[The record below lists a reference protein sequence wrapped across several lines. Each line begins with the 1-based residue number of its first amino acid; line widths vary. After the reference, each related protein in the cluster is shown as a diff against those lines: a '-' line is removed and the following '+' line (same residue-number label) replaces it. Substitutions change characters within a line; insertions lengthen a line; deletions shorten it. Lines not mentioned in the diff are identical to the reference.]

1 MESAALGDNG
11 AMTSLELR
19 TPPLKKFVKS
29 DFINFK
35 ELYAFSFVDAA
46 RVSIYDPL
54 PSQNK
59 TSNLLSVGL
68 GVKLKVT
75 NGIFTN
81 LDYAHVLRDAG
92 EVKSGDD
99 RLHFKVGYEW

>member
-1 MESAALGDNG
+1 M
-11 AMTSLELR
+11 
-19 TPPLKKFVKS
+19 
-29 DFINFK
+29 
-35 ELYAFSFVDAA
+35 YAYSFLDAG

-54 PSQNK
+54 PSQVK
-59 TSNLLSVGL
+59 SSELFSTGL
-68 GVKLKVT
+68 GIKFKST
-75 NGIFTN
+75 KGIFSN